1 MLKKLQYIR
10 MKKTI
15 NIATGEVKMGTAGDL
30 LVSNGIGSCIVIIG
44 INLKKEIGAVAHFM
58 LPGKAPENEKQSKTK
73 YAEDAM
79 LKLLQELQIK
89 ENDARQYSVCLV
101 GAGNVLQ
108 KQDDTICE
116 SNIQSIYALL
126 DNLKTGISATSLGGN
141 CRRSVSFDVETG
153 EVFIT
158 TDDSKLTLLHCFK
171 QKNHSNN
178 EPNS

>member
-1 MLKKLQYIR
+1 

-15 NIATGEVKMGTAGDL
+15 NISTGEVKMGTAGHL
-30 LVSNGIGSCIVIIG
+30 LVSNGIGSCVVIVG

-79 LKLLQELQIK
+79 HKLMQEMQVN
-89 ENDARQYSVCLV
+89 ENDAPQHSVCLI

-108 KQDDTICE
+108 KEDDTICE
-116 SNIQSIYALL
+116 SNIRSIYALL
-126 DNLKTGISATSLGGN
+126 DNLKIGISATSLGGY

-158 TDDSKLTLLHCFK
+158 TGDSKLTLLHCFK
-171 QKNHSNN
+171 QKIHANN
-178 EPNS
+178 ELNS